1 MKGTFF
7 SSLALL
13 ATLAT
18 AGADIIAQWTFNDTN
33 APATAPLPA
42 AGASTAS
49 LIGGTTALYVAGATA
64 DQGGT
69 NKAWSIK
76 GYPAKDVGNKTAGL
90 QLNVS
95 TVGYYDIALSWYQ
108 ENTATASRYARLY
121 YSLDG
126 ATFIERD
133 VIAIYKDSSYTN
145 KIISLSAIPGATNNP
160 LFGIRIAT
168 EFESTASGSGAASYV
183 ATKDGSTYSTG
194 GAIHYDLV
202 TVSGTPF
209 PPTNLRPTISVLSN
223 QTVRV
228 NQSTPALPFTVL
240 DDKTPA
246 ASLTL
251 ARLSSNPAV
260 VPASNI
266 VFGGSDSSRTVT
278 VTAGS
283 QTGSSL
289 VTLYVMD
296 TGGASNSTSFT
307 VTVLPANTAPCISA
321 ISCTNTLLN
330 TAAPLITFTVSD
342 LETPAASLAL
352 SASSANT
359 TLVPNANIVF
369 GGSGSN
375 RTVTITPAAG
385 QTGVVPITVA
395 VSDGT
400 NTASSTFSVMVTP
413 SRSILFYDPFTYAN
427 GSLLTNSGF
436 LWDHAA
442 GTTVGE
448 CLVTNGQL
456 QVTAA
461 QTEDVCARLID
472 APYAKGSNTV
482 IYAAFKV
489 RFLTLPKS
497 TPDYFAHFISGS
509 AHRGR
514 IYAGVLTNAPGVLRL
529 YVSNASDTNAVLAGD
544 LNTNTL
550 VTLVLR
556 YNIDAA
562 STTLWLN
569 PTLESDPG
577 ATAVDSQNAGSV
589 SSFNFRQDSGCG
601 ATLLVDDLKVGLSF
615 AAVTG
620 TNAVPVPNPLVAQH
634 NANNLILRWTDPTFG
649 LQTAPAVGG
658 TYTNVLGATS
668 PYTNAIG
675 ASSKFFRLV
684 HP

>member
-1 MKGTFF
+1 MKGTLLF
-7 SSLALL
+7 LALL
-13 ATLAT
+13 AAST
-18 AGADIIAQWTFNDTN
+18 ASRADIIAQWNFNDTN

-42 AGASTAS
+42 AGAGIAS
-49 LIGGTTALYVAGATA
+49 LIGGTTALYVDGATA
-64 DQGGT
+64 GQGGT

-76 GYPAKDVGNKTAGL
+76 GYPTKDVGNKTAGL

-95 TVGYYDIALSWYQ
+95 TVGYHDIALSWYQ
-108 ENTATASRYARLY
+108 ENTATASRYARLC

-145 KIISLSAIPGATNNP
+145 KTISLSATPGATNNP
-160 LFGIRIAT
+160 LFGIRIVT

-194 GAIHYDLV
+194 AAIHYDLV
-202 TVSGTPF
+202 AVSGTPF
-209 PPTNLRPTISVLSN
+209 PPTNLPPTISVLSN

-228 NQSTPALPFTVL
+228 NQSTPALPFTIL

-251 ARLSSNPAV
+251 ARASSNPAV

-289 VTLYVMD
+289 VTLCVMD

-307 VTVLPANTAPCISA
+307 VTVLPANTAPSISA

-330 TAAPLITFTVSD
+330 TAAPPITFTVGD
-342 LETPAASLAL
+342 LETPVASLTL
-352 SASSANT
+352 SAASANT
-359 TLVPNANIVF
+359 TLMPNANIVF
-369 GGSGSN
+369 GGGGSN
-375 RTVTITPAAG
+375 RTVTVTPAAG
-385 QTGVVPITVA
+385 QIGVVPITVT

-413 SRSILFYDPFTYAN
+413 SPSIIFYDPFTYAN

-436 LWDHAA
+436 LWDHGA
-442 GTTVGE
+442 GSIVGE
-448 CLVTNGQL
+448 CLGNNGRL
-456 QVTAA
+456 QITTA
-461 QTEDVCARLID
+461 QTEDVCARLIG
-472 APYAKGSNTV
+472 APYLKNSNTV
-482 IYAAFKV
+482 LYAAFRV

-514 IYAGVLTNAPGVLRL
+514 IYAGVLTNAPGALRL
-529 YVSNASDTNAVLAGD
+529 YVSNASDTNAVPAVD
-544 LNTNTL
+544 LNTNTPC
-550 VTLVLR
+550 TLILR
-556 YNIDAA
+556 YNVDAA

-569 PTLESDPG
+569 PTAESDPG
-577 ATAVDSQNAGSV
+577 ATAVDSQTAGSI

-601 ATLLVDDLKVGLSF
+601 ATMLVDDLKVGLSF

-620 TNAVPVPNPLVAQH
+620 TNAVPGSIPLGIQR
-634 NANNLILRWTDPTFG
+634 NANNLILRWPDPTFG
-649 LQTAPAVGG
+649 LQAAQAVRG
-658 TYTNVLGATS
+658 TYTNVPGATS
-668 PYTNAIG
+668 PYTNAL
-675 ASSKFFRLV
+675 STSPKFFRLV
-684 HP
+684 YP